1 MLAQPGFNRQRE
13 PGRPEKT
20 CSPCERKSAAID
32 GQPSHQ
38 SPASARLLGEARRSD
53 EALWQR
59 PFYGRSALLSDVT
72 IALDSPGANAVLMG
86 GGGAGK
92 TSLGVRALQTLAE
105 RDPQLRILRLEAT
118 EATQHTPL
126 GVFAG
131 ALPEL
136 PAEQSSRPEA
146 IGKALIHAHLHRGA
160 LESPAPPDGKARGR
174 SIRLIVHL
182 DDAQH
187 LDQMSEAVMSYLVS
201 RVDVRVLLT
210 CRTAPGLSAAL
221 VRAWRDG
228 ALTRIEV
235 PHLTLA
241 EASEFASARLPGRSF
256 SDETLENFHRV
267 TGGNVLFLGE
277 LLRSLEATDAFE
289 TRQGRHVWTGPIPEH
304 TSLHDLLRAEIA
316 GLTHEQRNAFEIV
329 ALCAPV
335 SIRLIRDQVPDR
347 VLDSLVATGLISV
360 ETGSDQITL
369 TAALTHP
376 IFGESITSLLT
387 PLQIAA
393 HYRALY
399 SDAIARH
406 ATASSSAREA
416 QTGPKTLVWRG
427 ELPELLT
434 AVWWG
439 LRAGCEVP
447 VPLLETA
454 FHYGQFFTD
463 YPFRLRVTSAILSH
477 PDATLQQQAEAL
489 VNRINAHHYTRN
501 PAGIA
506 TDLPRCVAALNA
518 LAPSLVRAQ
527 LVSDLAALVTQS
539 QVKVVGQWEH
549 ALDTI
554 DWAEQRIAETVVD
567 TAAPIERNQL
577 RGLQA
582 RISVTRCIL
591 LSYTGEFA
599 RSHELQQ
606 RVWADPAASPHLL
619 QLLSTTMFTLG
630 LRGDAKRSRTLAQKH
645 LARSVLA
652 IRDSPN
658 AVGEGLASWCI
669 AAMFT
674 GQLREASTI
683 FGVLNAAIARNP
695 GNVRIPRSNIAGGQ
709 GLLDV
714 FEGNWAAAIQH
725 LSLALDHG
733 SESDDEQSAC
743 LFSAALALAQAAG
756 GNLDGYIAAR
766 DKARTS
772 IDTASRLM
780 EIPCRYFL
788 LLASLHGSRARAQF
802 DAQIAEATDLAASA
816 EASGFALI
824 ELRAL
829 HVLAYLSPREL
840 TDEQLA
846 RVRTLASK
854 IDAPI
859 AAPLQRSVEHIVAG
873 GTPHAGDAGRQLA
886 RRGVFLPSAPVA
898 VLTGREQQLAEMLA
912 LGYSTKQIAKRLVL
926 SKRTIDSHTSRI
938 FQKLHINSRDDIGEA
953 LDRFGD

>member
-1 MLAQPGFNRQRE
+1 M
-13 PGRPEKT
+13 
-20 CSPCERKSAAID
+20 
-32 GQPSHQ
+32 
-38 SPASARLLGEARRSD
+38 RRSD

-59 PFYGRSALLSDVT
+59 PFYGRSALLTDVT
-72 IALDSPGANAVLMG
+72 TALDSPGANAALMG
-86 GGGAGK
+86 VGGVGK
-92 TSLGVRALQTLAE
+92 TALGVRALQTLVE
-105 RDPQLRILRLEAT
+105 RDPQLRVLRLEAT

-126 GVFAG
+126 AVFAG
-131 ALPEL
+131 LLPDL
-136 PAEQSSRPEA
+136 ASEQSPRPEA
-146 IGKALIHAHLHRGA
+146 LGKALIHACLRGGTG
-160 LESPAPPDGKARGR
+160 EKPAPREGKVIGNSAQ
-174 SIRLIVHL
+174 LIVHL

-201 RVDVRVLLT
+201 RVDVRVLIT
-210 CRTAPGLSAAL
+210 CRSAPGLPTGL

-228 ALTRIEV
+228 TLARIEV

-241 EASEFASARLPGRSF
+241 EASEYAAARLPGRSF
-256 SDETLENFHRV
+256 ADETLENFHRV

-289 TRQGRHVWTGPIPEH
+289 TRHGRQVWAGPIREH

-316 GLTHEQRNAFEIV
+316 GLTAEQRCAFEIV

-335 SIRLIRDQVPDR
+335 SIRLIRGRVSDG
-347 VLDSLVATGLISV
+347 VLDSLVTTGLISV
-360 ETGSDQITL
+360 GTSSDELTP

-376 IFGESITSLLT
+376 IFGESIMSLLT
-387 PLQIAA
+387 PLQIAT

-406 ATASSSAREA
+406 STATGPARET
-416 QTGPKTLVWRG
+416 QTGATTLAWRG

-434 AVWWG
+434 TVWWG

-447 VPLLETA
+447 MHLLETA

-477 PDATLQQQAEAL
+477 PDATPQQQAEAL

-501 PAGIA
+501 PAGLA
-506 TDLPRCVAALNA
+506 TDLPRCVAALDA
-518 LAPSLVRAQ
+518 LAPDLVRAQ

-539 QVKVVGQWEH
+539 HVKVVGQWEH
-549 ALDTI
+549 ALETI
-554 DWAEQRIAETVVD
+554 DWAEQRISETVID
-567 TAAPIERNQL
+567 TAAPIEQKQL
-577 RGLQA
+577 RGIRA
-582 RISVTRCIL
+582 RITVTRCIL
-591 LSYTGEFA
+591 LSYTGQFA
-599 RSHELQQ
+599 QSHELQQ
-606 RVWADPAASPHLL
+606 RAWADPAAATHLL

-674 GQLREASTI
+674 GQLREATTI

-695 GNVRIPRSNIAGGQ
+695 GNVRIPKGNIAGGQ

-714 FEGNWAAAIQH
+714 FEGNWAAAIEH
-725 LSLALDHG
+725 LSLALDH
-733 SESDDEQSAC
+733 SDRSDDEQSAC
-743 LFSAALALAQAAG
+743 LFSAALAFAQAAAG
-756 GNLDGYIAAR
+756 DLAAYVAAR
-766 DKARTS
+766 DKARAS
-772 IDTASRLM
+772 IDSASRLM

-788 LLASLHGSRARAQF
+788 LLASLYGPSAQAQL
-802 DAQIAEATDLAASA
+802 DAQSVEAAELAAFA
-816 EASGFALI
+816 QATGFGLI

-829 HVLAYLSPREL
+829 HVLAYLAPREL

-846 RVRTLASK
+846 RARTLASE
-854 IDAPI
+854 IDAPL
-859 AAPLQRSVEHIVAG
+859 AAPLLRSIEHLVAG
-873 GTPHAGDAGRQLA
+873 GTPHSGDAARQLA

-898 VLTGREQQLAEMLA
+898 ALTGREQQLAEMLA
-912 LGYSTKQIAKRLVL
+912 LGYSSKQIAKRLVL

-938 FQKLHINSRDDIGEA
+938 FQKLQVNSRDDIGEA
-953 LDRFGD
+953 LDRIGG